1 MQPTKILVIQNKRIG
16 DVLISSVIA
25 NNLKKLYPGSYIVYF
40 VYDYTTGVLEGNPNI
55 DKIMAV
61 NDRELKKIGNLL
73 KVMRLI
79 RKMDFDL
86 IFDPYAKFQ
95 SRMIC
100 LSSRAPVRIGHK
112 KGHKTLKLPFYTHTV
127 DLLEKSSLPCGKA
140 IEDRVNLVQSAFQLE
155 EPDYSP
161 KIFLT
166 GEEQTYNP
174 VQAINGPVVMLGVL
188 GSTPQKSMPYDYI
201 VELIDHLTANYR
213 VTVLFNYAP
222 HQKKEALNIYD
233 KCRDKKQINTE
244 IYEDSI
250 RGFIKLMNHCDLLLA
265 NEGGSVH
272 IAKAL
277 GKPTFT
283 IFSPYVNK
291 SFWASFE
298 DGKLHQSV
306 HLLEEKPDLYN
317 SFTLKERR
325 RIEENPQQLYRELN
339 PDLILNKLKPFLHQ
353 HLNDHKKQ

>member
-25 NNLKKLYPGSYIVYF
+25 NNLKKLFPKSYIAYF
-40 VYDYTTGVLEGNPNI
+40 VYDYTAGVLEGNPNI
-55 DKIMAV
+55 DRIIAV
-61 NDRELKKIGNLL
+61 NDRELKKIGKLL
-73 KVMRLI
+73 KMMRRI
-79 RKMDFDL
+79 RKMDFDI

-100 LSSRAPVRIGHK
+100 LSSRATMRIGHK
-112 KGHKTLKLPFYTHTV
+112 KPHKKLKLPFYSHTI
-127 DLLEKSSLPCGKA
+127 DLLKESSQPCGKA
-140 IEDRVNLVQSAFQLE
+140 IEDRVNLVSSVFELA
-155 EPDYSP
+155 EPDYVPRIYLSD
-161 KIFLT
+161 
-166 GEEQTYNP
+166 GEQSYNP
-174 VQAINGPVVMLGVL
+174 VKNIKGPLVMLGVL
-188 GSTPQKSMPYDYI
+188 GSTPQKSMPYEYI
-201 VELIDHLTANYR
+201 VQLIDYLTANYQ

-222 HQKKEALNIYD
+222 HQKAEALKIFEA
-233 KCRDKKQINTE
+233 CRDKRQINTD

-283 IFSPYVNK
+283 IYSPYVNK
-291 SFWASFE
+291 SFWSSFE
-298 DGKLHQSV
+298 DSPLHKSV

-317 SFTLKERR
+317 SFTLDERR
-325 RIEENPQQLYRELN
+325 RIEQNPEQLYRELT
-339 PDLILNKLKPFLHQ
+339 PEIIFEKLKPYLAQ
-353 HLNDHKKQ
+353 QLKDHRKE